1 MECHQRSD
9 KCKKLFGGELEDIF
23 PFTILSNY
31 VARIYTLYEALKYS
45 DTAPVS
51 QDPPPSLLRQCEG
64 IKLKWDLGNPHHTYP
79 FGMHSPS
86 NLKPLDYDVSVV
98 NSQESILR
106 HFNTNKAIERL
117 RKHRTTLD
125 ALLDLLG
132 TKDVPALHRI
142 FRNAHKFGCG
152 SKKLLEKV
160 TSAIDGKYHAK
171 NFVDWELDLAI
182 LIYNNGALH
191 VLHNSAFAFPCRQTL
206 AERRSEYKL
215 RISIGDLQMS
225 DLLYNIEVL
234 FKNVPE
240 SQVGITL
247 CLDKVASDRRLC
259 WIPGIDQIVGVCE
272 HESHLET
279 TRMGNDL
286 SVVCT
291 TTDAIRDGTVHLGHE
306 ILVAV
311 FARNAEEDYG
321 AKPVL
326 ILPTCKQGS
335 LKDAAL
341 VLEKL
346 KQAWRLSPFG
356 EKMHGP
362 IWSLSSDGDPKRRP
376 ALYLHSMVREI
387 KPDTDP
393 KIFDVVGSL
402 QGLNLW
408 VGPSLET
415 QDLDWNHCI
424 KRLCKLLGSQD
435 SLLVNNCAINKK
447 QISMWL
453 KQVIGIDWSEGSLF
467 HLLNPISPKPSTPIK
482 LLSLTAEVRTLDQAN
497 MTPSDLGSQ
506 NSVPLLGEMFEAL
519 LEPFIQISCLGKFA
533 HILCALF
540 VQHQSAFMPAHLY
553 SDLQCMVRTAVFPV
567 A

>member
-1 MECHQRSD
+1 MSSQVVYIG
-9 KCKKLFGGELEDIF
+9 L
-23 PFTILSNY
+23 LS
-31 VARIYTLYEALKYS
+31 ACAL
-45 DTAPVS
+45 A
-51 QDPPPSLLRQCEG
+51 
-64 IKLKWDLGNPHHTYP
+64 
-79 FGMHSPS
+79 
-86 NLKPLDYDVSVV
+86 
-98 NSQESILR
+98 
-106 HFNTNKAIERL
+106 
-117 RKHRTTLD
+117 
-125 ALLDLLG
+125 
-132 TKDVPALHRI
+132 ALHG
-142 FRNAHKFGCG
+142 FQQ
-152 SKKLLEKV
+152 
-160 TSAIDGKYHAK
+160 
-171 NFVDWELDLAI
+171 
-182 LIYNNGALH
+182 
-191 VLHNSAFAFPCRQTL
+191 QTL
-206 AERRSEYKL
+206 TERRSEYKL
-215 RISIGDLQMS
+215 QISVGDIQMS

-247 CLDKVASDRRLC
+247 CLDEVASDGRLC
-259 WIPGIDQIVGVCE
+259 WIPGTDQIVGVCE
-272 HESHLET
+272 HASHLET

-291 TTDAIRDGTVHLGHE
+291 ITDAVRHGTVHLGHE
-306 ILVAV
+306 ILVAA

-335 LKDAAL
+335 FKDAAL

-362 IWSLSSDGDPKRRP
+362 IWSLASNGDPKRRP
-376 ALYLHSMVREI
+376 ALYLHCMVREI

-393 KIFDVVGSL
+393 EIFDLVGSL

-415 QDLDWNHCI
+415 QDLDWKHCI

-435 SLLVNNCAINKK
+435 GLLVNKCAINKK

-453 KQVIGIDWSEGSLF
+453 EQVIGIDWSEGSLF
-467 HLLNPISPKPSTPIK
+467 HLLNPISPNLQAVDALISPKDPQDDPRAIK
-482 LLSLTAEVRTLDQAN
+482 LLSLTAEVRTLDQAD
-497 MTPSDLGSQ
+497 MTPSELGSH
-506 NSVPLLGEMFEAL
+506 NAVSLLGEMFEAL
-519 LEPFIQISCLGKFA
+519 LEPFINPDTNLSQQIGYLAKFA

-553 SDLQCMVRTAVFPV
+553 SDLQCMVWTAVFRV
-567 A
+567 ARTKMSDPSQK